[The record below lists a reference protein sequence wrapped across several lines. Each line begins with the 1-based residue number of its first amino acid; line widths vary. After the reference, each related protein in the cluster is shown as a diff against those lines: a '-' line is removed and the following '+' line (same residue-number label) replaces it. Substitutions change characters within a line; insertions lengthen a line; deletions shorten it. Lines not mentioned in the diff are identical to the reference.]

1 MNGVSLQDHKLI
13 VDVKKVRAKLEAL
26 CKEKDMVVPDYEM
39 SLQSLESL
47 LSYLAYYVR
56 ISDEPSGIIIVHE
69 NPCLSDTCK
78 CSREQILGFHL

>member
-1 MNGVSLQDHKLI
+1 VNGVSLQDHKLI
-13 VDVKKVRAKLEAL
+13 VDVKKVRARLEAL

-56 ISDEPSGIIIVHE
+56 ISDEPSGIIIQGSME
-69 NPCLSDTCK
+69 TSG
-78 CSREQILGFHL
+78 Q

>member
-1 MNGVSLQDHKLI
+1 VNGVSLQDHILV
-13 VDVKKVRAKLEAL
+13 VDINKVRANLEAL

-56 ISDEPSGIIIVHE
+56 ISDEPSAIIVQGSLE
-69 NPCLSDTCK
+69 T
-78 CSREQILGFHL
+78 SR